1 LPPLAALLHANVDAV
16 GHLDRPASAVL
27 PANRDNLA
35 GGFGVMN
42 GVASPGDS
50 RATSSYPA
58 GFDAFA
64 LRASPSLLRS
74 AYVLTGDRGHAEDLL
89 QTTLWR
95 TARRWR
101 AARVSPEAY
110 AHRVLVNLSRDRRRG
125 LRRRPVEQPGSDG
138 RSDVGADPL
147 ERLIARDTMTRAVR
161 RLPVR
166 QREVVVLR
174 FFLDLS
180 VAETAAA
187 LGVSEGAVKSHTARA
202 LGRMRDLLTDRH
214 AVSGDVSAEVRHAD

>member
-1 LPPLAALLHANVDAV
+1 V
-16 GHLDRPASAVL
+16 AS
-27 PANRDNLA
+27 NRDTGA
-35 GGFGVMN
+35 V
-42 GVASPGDS
+42 P
-50 RATSSYPA
+50 SYPA

-74 AYVLTGDRGHAEDLL
+74 AFVLTGDRGHAEDLL

-101 AARVSPEAY
+101 VARASPEAY

-125 LRRRPVEQPGSDG
+125 LRRRPAEQPGCELRG
-138 RSDVGADPL
+138 DVAADPL
-147 ERLIARDTMTRAVR
+147 EGLIARDTMTRAVR

-180 VAETAAA
+180 VAETAAV

-202 LGRMRDLLTDRH
+202 LGRMRDLLGERN
-214 AVSGDVSAEVRHAD
+214 AVSGDVSTEVHHAD